1 MQISTQEFKNIGSKI
16 KGLYKINPTFHWKL
30 LLIFMSTGLMIFI
43 FYGLLIFFKVKN
55 QTLFKEQEVES
66 QTQVTIKSKLLK
78 NINESFDRKSVK
90 TKSILENKYLYT
102 DPSL

>member
-1 MQISTQEFKNIGSKI
+1 MQISTQEFKNIGSKL
-16 KGLYKINPTFHWKL
+16 KGLYKINPVFHWKL
-30 LLIFMSTGLMIFI
+30 LLVFMGVGFLVFT

-55 QTLFKEQEVES
+55 QTLFKEQEVQS

-78 NINESFDRKSVK
+78 NINESFDKKSVK
-90 TKSILENKYLYT
+90 TKSILENKYLYA